1 MSGSACS
8 LGGNVCPSIPHPK
21 IKGGVSGGSPD
32 AIVGGGA
39 DIIPVYSQLIAS
51 TVDYIRNCRRG
62 GRITNCPIYTAPLFL
77 RFRISLRLV
86 YHRMSIAFRLPIPH
100 PRKVIRTHPP
110 KAMGVR

>member
-51 TVDYIRNCRRG
+51 TVDYIRNCRRA
-62 GRITNCPIYTAPLFL
+62 GRVIYRPRNNFTLC
-77 RFRISLRLV
+77 LRL
-86 YHRMSIAFRLPIPH
+86 RIFFRWSYQ
-100 PRKVIRTHPP
+100 RRTLTCRCL
-110 KAMGVR
+110 VS

>member
-62 GRITNCPIYTAPLFL
+62 GGVINRPRNISPVCLSFIIF
-77 RFRISLRLV
+77 FR
-86 YHRMSIAFRLPIPH
+86 SIN
-100 PRKVIRTHPP
+100 HPP
-110 KAMGVR
+110 AQPFPFQSPHLC